1 MGSADPL
8 ENPSAAVESWATE
21 FNDVYEKK
29 EHFSECGVR
38 GEDVK

>member
-1 MGSADPL
+1 MGSADPM
-8 ENPSAAVESWATE
+8 ENASAAVESWATE
-21 FNDVYEKK
+21 FNDVYKK

>member
-1 MGSADPL
+1 MGSADL
-8 ENPSAAVESWATE
+8 MENPSAAVESWATE
-21 FNDVYEKK
+21 FNDKK